1 VKNQHWRSGVVATV
15 GLSTVGLTAG
25 CQLGSLDVPIGAD
38 RQSALYVG
46 PDGDDQNPGTREQPW
61 KTLERATSA
70 LLPGQTLQLLNGDY
84 RLETTGLLQVD
95 CAGAPNRGRPEA
107 PITVRAETERGA
119 VLHGD
124 GAAAP
129 LELRSCSNWVIE
141 GLVLMNEHDPDVA
154 KGVDVGTVAVLQG
167 GHDLTLRRLLLMR
180 SNNQRHTHILR
191 ILEAERVLVEECE
204 AYDFF
209 HNAFEAVRSSAVT
222 FRRNYLHSRYA
233 VSVANTVG
241 ADDPTRGEVAIQL
254 EECASALLENNVAE
268 VVGTGFSVVGRS
280 VGSSYTDPPPYGVSG
295 ARLYGNLVRDAVSQG
310 FRVETRCDA
319 ASPCVV
325 PERIVADTLIV
336 NGVALGTATG
346 VSVDAGPGTRVDNLT
361 LVDVQTGVALMRSAG
376 NMGLEFFEA
385 SAARTLVRGYSGV
398 AFWADGNADW
408 SFEHCAA
415 QAPATDAV
423 DFSPND
429 EHVLLPV
436 TAADDDGCV
445 AYLGRGSLLHGAA
458 GADGDV
464 GANVINRYQDGAL
477 TDAPLWDPRTG
488 AFPCGAV
495 VPGINDDPSQSCI
508 GVHERFLV
516 GTAECALPLAEP

>member
-1 VKNQHWRSGVVATV
+1 LKTTDWRWGVVAAA
-15 GLSTVGLTAG
+15 GLAAS
-25 CQLGSLDVPIGAD
+25 CQTGSLDVPIGAD
-38 RQSALYVG
+38 RQSIFYVA

-61 KTLERATSA
+61 KTLERATTA

-84 RLETTGLLQVD
+84 RLETTGLLKVD
-95 CAGAPNRGRPEA
+95 CAGPPKRGRTGA

-119 VLHGD
+119 VLYGD

-129 LELRSCSNWVIE
+129 LQLASCSNWVIE

-180 SNNQRHTHILR
+180 SNNQRHTHLLR
-191 ILEAERVLVEECE
+191 ILEAARVLVEECE
-204 AYDFF
+204 AYDFY

-222 FRRNYLHSRYA
+222 FRRNYFHSRYA

-241 ADDPTRGEVAIQL
+241 ADDLTRGEVAIQV
-254 EECASALLENNVAE
+254 EESASALLENNVAE

-295 ARLYGNLVRDAVSQG
+295 ARLYGNLVRDSLGQG

-336 NGVALGTATG
+336 NGVALQTVTG
-346 VSVDAGPGTRVDNLT
+346 VSVDAAPGTRIDNLT
-361 LVDVQTGVALMRSAG
+361 LVDVQSGVSLKRSAS

-385 SAARTLVRGYSGV
+385 SAARTLVRGYDGV
-398 AFWADGNADW
+398 AFGADGTTDW
-408 SFEHCAA
+408 SFTHCAA
-415 QAPATDAV
+415 QAAMAEAV

-436 TAADDDGCV
+436 TASDEDTCV
-445 AYLGRGSLLHGAA
+445 AYLGRGSLLRRAA

-464 GANVINRYQDGAL
+464 GANVVNRYQDGTL
-477 TDAPLWDPRTG
+477 TTAPLWDPRTG

-508 GVHERFLV
+508 GVHERFRV
-516 GTAECALPLAEP
+516 GTAGCALPVVESK